1 MIEIR
6 THGRGGQGAVIAS
19 KLLAN
24 ALFRQGKFV
33 QAFPAFGVERRGAP
47 VVSFTRFDDAP
58 IRHRCEIYEPDHLI
72 VLDHAL
78 TEAVDITAGL
88 KSGGWIVINSSS
100 GFQHFHYGSD
110 YRLAIVDA
118 NEIAWRHRLGSRSA
132 PIVNTA
138 ILGAFARA
146 TGLLNMDAVAA
157 AIEEYVPSNPEANE
171 QAAIDAY
178 NETRIAEMAAA
189 DGTTST
195 GKEDR

>member
-6 THGRGGQGAVIAS
+6 THGRGGQGGVIAS
-19 KLLAN
+19 KVLAN

-78 TEAVDITAGL
+78 TEAVDITSGL
-88 KSGGWIVINSSS
+88 KKGGWIVINSSA
-100 GFQHFHYGSD
+100 GFEHFHYGNE
-110 YRLAIVDA
+110 YRLAVVDA
-118 NEIAWRHRLGSRSA
+118 NEIAWRHELGSRSA

-146 TGLLNMDAVAA
+146 TGLVSIDAVVA
-157 AIEEYVPSNPEANE
+157 AIEEYFPSNREANK
-171 QAAIDAY
+171 QAAMDAH
-178 NETRIAEMAAA
+178 NEIRIGEMAPA
-189 DGTTST
+189 DGATST
-195 GKEDR
+195 GKEDG